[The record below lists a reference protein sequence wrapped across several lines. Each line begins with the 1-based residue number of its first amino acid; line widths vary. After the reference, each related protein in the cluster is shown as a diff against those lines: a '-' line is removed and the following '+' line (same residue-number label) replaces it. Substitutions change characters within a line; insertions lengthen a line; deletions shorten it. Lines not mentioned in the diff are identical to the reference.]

1 MSSEQKAGQ
10 PASAGLRE
18 LASTE
23 LTALTR
29 ELCGPYDEWRTTV
42 LSFRKALAGL
52 ERLCEAASKALP
64 EDDSKA
70 NAAAAA
76 IVARLAA
83 AAETHTDAMVA
94 RTREDAEILAQ
105 LTREES
111 ELLLHRTREDAE
123 ALVQK
128 TRAEA
133 EALAQKTRAEAEAD
147 SLRARAEAEAVAE
160 RARTEA
166 KAVDEA
172 NRKLQGELQTERDR
186 AKSLDRDLQDA
197 KQGRTKAEAAL
208 EDAHAAQQKSVAA
221 LEKQLQTARAEL
233 ESERAEVMQLK
244 KNIEAEKVARGKLLE
259 ALQTVQRAVSLD
271 APNPAAASDE
281 SAPAPAAA
289 KSKAAHAEAVAEPA
303 VNRPLK
309 LIKTGASAELE
320 RELTEYVKQLFE
332 QIQSIYTSD
341 LKSTDDSAMV
351 VDRLTANLRHAHS
364 VFSRRLESTNA
375 GESRVFEEQLALL
388 LDAQSQT
395 SFGRHLAIAAYNYS
409 PDQESPS
416 GSVRGKAS

>member
-10 PASAGLRE
+10 PAPAGLRE

-29 ELCGPYDEWRTTV
+29 ELCGPYDEWRSTV

-83 AAETHTDAMVA
+83 AAETHTEAMVA

-111 ELLLHRTREDAE
+111 ELILQRTREDAD

-128 TRAEA
+128 TRADA

-166 KAVDEA
+166 KAVDDA
-172 NRKLQGELQTERDR
+172 NRKLQGDLQTERDR
-186 AKSLDRDLQDA
+186 AKALDHDLQDA

-208 EDAHAAQQKSVAA
+208 EDAHAAQQKAVAA
-221 LEKQLQTARAEL
+221 LEKELQTARAEL
-233 ESERAEVMQLK
+233 DHERAEVLQLRR
-244 KNIEAEKVARGKLLE
+244 NIEAEKVARGKLLE

-271 APNPAAASDE
+271 APGPAAAAE
-281 SAPAPAAA
+281 AVETAAAPAPAPAAA
-289 KSKAAHAEAVAEPA
+289 KSKAAHAEASAEPA
-303 VNRPLK
+303 AKSSLK

-332 QIQSIYTSD
+332 QIQSIYNSD

-395 SFGRHLAIAAYNYS
+395 SFGRHLAIAAYNYA
-409 PDQESPS
+409 PGQE
-416 GSVRGKAS
+416 RAEAS